1 MKTEHAAEGFGP
13 FRRTEM
19 RKTFKRIGLGIAAA
33 AMTLVVA
40 GVGYQNLNA
49 QAQGS
54 TAQGGGRPGGPMGRR
69 GPGGPGG
76 PGFAL
81 APMMLE
87 RLNLTTDQR
96 DRVRQI
102 MDSHRDEQRAL
113 GDRAMK
119 AHQALNDAIIGTFD
133 ESAIRARSADVAVI
147 DADMAVAQ
155 ARVYGEVVQILTSE
169 QQQQLKQLQA
179 DMKARAEQ
187 MREQR
192 QQGGGR
198 GGPRH

>member
-1 MKTEHAAEGFGP
+1 MT
-13 FRRTEM
+13 
-19 RKTFKRIGLGIAAA
+19 KTFRRIGLGIAAT
-33 AMTLVVA
+33 AMALVVGGA
-40 GVGYQNLNA
+40 GYQNLNA
-49 QAQGS
+49 QGQGFGGP
-54 TAQGGGRPGGPMGRR
+54 GGGRPGGPGGPMGRR
-69 GPGGPGG
+69 GGPGG
-76 PGFAL
+76 PDGAL
-81 APMMLE
+81 GPMMLE

-119 AHQALNDAIIGTFD
+119 ARQALNDAMTGTFD
-133 ESAIRARSADVAVI
+133 ESAIRARSADMAAV

-155 ARVYGEVVQILTSE
+155 ARVYGEVFQILTAE

-187 MREQR
+187 MRQQR

-198 GGPRH
+198 GGQRP

>member
-1 MKTEHAAEGFGP
+1 M
-13 FRRTEM
+13 
-19 RKTFKRIGLGIAAA
+19 L
-33 AMTLVVA
+33 
-40 GVGYQNLNA
+40 
-49 QAQGS
+49 
-54 TAQGGGRPGGPMGRR
+54 
-69 GPGGPGG
+69 
-76 PGFAL
+76 
-81 APMMLE
+81 LE

-96 DRVRQI
+96 DRVKQI

-119 AHQALNDAIIGTFD
+119 AHQALNDAITGTFD
-133 ESAIRARSADVAVI
+133 ESAIRARSADLAAV

-155 ARVYGEVVQILTSE
+155 ARIYGEVVQILTTE

-187 MREQR
+187 MREHR

-198 GGPRH
+198 GQRH